1 MIDSQGPIQGV
12 IEKGGVTDDT
22 TPTLNGTGEPGDTI
36 IILDKGEKI
45 GETVVDGDG
54 NWTFTPET
62 ELGDGDHEISVIIK
76 DKDGNESVPSDPWEV
91 TVDTQAPGAPTIGS
105 VYDDAGVKTGELISG
120 DVTDDT
126 TPTLNGQAEAG
137 STVVIYDNG
146 QKLGETRAD
155 ANGNWSFTP
164 EAPLAEG
171 EHSFTVSAIDTAGN
185 TSDLS
190 LAWDVVID
198 TSAPAQPGIDGQGPG
213 ISDIIDD
220 QGAIQ
225 GPIEKGGVTDDT
237 TPTINGTGEPGDTII
252 ILDKGEKIGE
262 TVVDG
267 DGNWTFTPETELGDG
282 EHEISV
288 IIQDPAGNQSEP
300 SDTWEVIVDTQA
312 PGAPTIG
319 SVYDDAGVKTG
330 ELVSGDV
337 TDDTTPTLNGQA
349 EAGST
354 VVIYD
359 NGQKLGETRAD
370 ANGNW
375 SFTPEA
381 PLAEGEHSF
390 TVSAID
396 TAGNTSDLSLAWDVV
411 IDTSAPAQP
420 GIDGQGPGI
429 SDIIDDQGAIQGP
442 IEKGGVTDDTTPTI
456 NGTGEPGDTIIILDK
471 GEKIGETVVDGDGN
485 WTFTPETELGD
496 GEHEISVII
505 QDPAGNQSEP
515 SDTWEVIVDTQA
527 PGAPT
532 IGSVYDDAG
541 VKTGELVSGD
551 VTDDTTPTL
560 NGQAEAGSTVV
571 IYDNGQKLG
580 ETRADANGNWSFTPE
595 APLAEG
601 EHSFTVSAIDTAG
614 NTSDLSL
621 AWDVVIDTSAPAQP
635 GIDGQGPG
643 ISDIID
649 DQGAIQGPIEKGGVT
664 DDTTPT
670 INGTGEPGDTIIIL
684 DKGEK
689 IGETVVD
696 GDGNWTFTPETELGD
711 GEHEISVIIQDPA
724 GNQSEPSDTWEVIV
738 DTQAPG
744 APTIGSV
751 YDDAGVKTGEL
762 VSGDVTDDT
771 TPTLNGQAEA
781 GSTVV
786 IYDNGQKL
794 GETRADANGNWS
806 FTPEAPLAEGEHS
819 FTVSAIDTAGNTSDL
834 SQAWDVVINTAAP
847 DNNNPI
853 SDIIDDQGAIQGPI
867 EKGGVTDDTTP
878 TINGTGEPG
887 DTIIILDKGEK
898 IGETVVDGDG
908 NWTFTPETEL
918 GDGEH
923 EISVIIQDPA
933 GNQSEPSDTWEV
945 IVDTQAP
952 GAPTIGSVYDDA
964 GVKTGELVSG
974 DVTDDTTPTLNG
986 QAEAGSTVVIYD
998 NGQKLGETRADANGN
1013 WSFTPEAPLAEGEHS
1028 FTVSA
1033 IDTAGNTSDLSLAW
1047 DVVIDTS
1054 APAQPGIDG
1063 QGPGISDIIDD
1074 QGAIQG
1080 PIEKGGVTDDTTPT
1094 INGTGE
1100 PGDTIIILDKG
1111 EKIGETVV
1119 DGDGN
1124 WTFTPETELGDG
1136 EHEISV
1142 IIQDPAGNQSE
1153 PSDTWEVIVDTQA
1166 PGAPTIGSVYDDAGV
1181 KTGELVS
1188 GDVTDDTTPTLNGQA
1203 EAGST
1208 VVIYDNGQKLGETRA
1223 DANGNWSFTPEAPL
1237 AEGEHSFTVSAIDTA
1252 GNTSDLSL
1260 AWDVVID
1267 TSAPAQPGIDGQGPG
1282 ISDIIDDQ
1290 GAIQGPIEKGGVTD
1304 DTTPTINGTGEP
1316 GDTIIILDKGEK
1328 IGETVVD
1335 GDGNWT
1341 FTPETE
1347 LGDGEHEI
1355 SVIIQ
1360 DPAGNQSE
1368 PSDTWEVIVDTQAP
1382 GAPTIGSVYDDAG
1395 VKTGELVS
1403 GDVTD
1408 DTTPTLNGQAEA
1420 GSTVVI
1426 YDNGQKL
1433 GETRADANGNWSF
1446 TPEAPLAEG
1455 EHSFTVSAIDT
1466 AGNTSDLS
1474 LAWDVVID
1482 TSAPAQ
1488 PGIDG
1493 QGPGISDIIDDQGA
1507 IQGPIEKGGVTDDT
1521 TPTINGTGE
1530 PGDTIII
1537 LDKGEKIGETVVDGD
1552 GNWTFTPE
1560 TELGDGEHEIS
1571 VIIQDPAGNQ
1581 SEPSDTWEVIVD
1593 TQAPGAPTIGSVYDD
1608 AGVKTGELVSGD
1620 VTDDTTPTLNGQAE
1634 AGSTVV
1640 IYDNG
1645 QKLGETRADANGNW
1659 SFTPEAPL
1667 AEGEHSFTVSAIDT
1681 AGNTS
1686 DLSLAWDVVIDTS
1699 APAQPGIDGQG
1710 PGISDIIDDQGAIQG
1725 PIEKG
1730 GVTDDTTPTINGT
1743 GEPGDTIIILD
1754 KGEKIGETV
1763 VDGDGNW
1770 TFTPETELGDGEHEI
1785 SVIIQDPAGNQSEPS
1800 DTWEV
1805 IVDTQAPDAPTI
1817 SSVYD
1822 DVGEKTGELEP
1833 GDITDDQQPTLAGQ
1847 AEAGSTVVIY
1857 DNGQKLGE
1865 TRADAIG
1872 NWSFTPEAPLAE
1884 GEHSFT
1890 VSAIDTAGNTSGLS
1904 QPWEVMINDGRIHQP
1919 IIETITDDIGELTGA
1934 LSSGDVTDDT
1944 RPEISGSSESSATV
1958 VIYDRGVEIGRV
1970 QADDQGKWTFTPDTA
1985 LADGEYSF
1993 TAIAVNAAGNSSPT
2007 SEPFDL
2013 IVYTGNGPTQIARLS
2028 YMGKDSG
2035 QEAHDYITDNGSFGR
2050 LMQGEL
2056 SAKLS
2061 TGQSLQI
2068 STDGGQSWFNA
2079 LVDGTNWAAQDMNA
2093 HTANWSIQ
2101 TRVVDQAGN
2110 AGYVMTQDVT
2120 LDTIAPRTPSS
2131 ILLNGNQLQVDF
2143 NPADVVAGDRIAIIA
2158 DGGAQRFEH
2167 TLTQDD
2173 IATGFVNMDVGS
2185 VSSASAAL
2193 VDQAGNLSGF
2203 VNTDTVP
2210 GVNSILIGDVSEVY
2224 GQARDNIFTINDVSV
2239 LDQIK
2244 VIEGNAGVDTLKL
2257 VGANQVLD
2265 LSTWQGRLSSVEVID
2280 LTGSGDNTLKVSLGD
2295 VLDIGHLGAFINDD
2309 SVQLA
2314 VKGNAGDVVQLSDL
2328 LPNGM
2333 DVGDW
2338 ENLGEVI
2345 AAGVTYDV
2353 YHHTGLEAEIL
2364 VQQGVTVQII

>member
-1 MIDSQGPIQGV
+1 MVKDFYQFKAGVYSLTESGEYRIHLSSDSASAQGAVSLDTVKLGVQQDQTEADVLKVIQQAVTFQNLETLGESLNPTSDSRFEQESIVPQFEPAQLIAASEPSATPFDILPAITGIYDQIGSKQGSIISGSVTDDKSPKLEGVGQPGSTLEILQNGEKIGSVQVDVQGKWSFQPDVPFDEGGQLFFVRDLSTGATSSNVVLIIDTVAPARAVITNATDDHSTATTIIANNGYTNDNTPTLSGKAEENCMVAIYNGKTLIGTTYADQLGNWSFTPIFLIPDGQYSFNAAAIDFSGNTGLASAKYNFTIDTLAPNQPEITEILDNFGAITGPLLN
-12 IEKGGVTDDT
+12 GGGTDDT
-22 TPTLNGTGEPGDTI
+22 TPTFNGHAEAGSRVTI
-36 IILDKGEKI
+36 YDNGQKI
-45 GETVVDGDG
+45 GDVQADASG
-54 NWTFTPET
+54 NWTFTPDSPVEVGAHIFT
-62 ELGDGDHEISVIIK
+62 VTATDQTGNQSQDSAPWKLNIVLGTPE
-76 DKDGNESVPSDPWEV
+76 VPSVE
-91 TVDTQAPGAPTIGS
+91 S
-105 VYDDAGVKTGELISG
+105 VYDDHGSLVHELNSG
-120 DVTDDT
+120 DLTDDA
-126 TPTLNGQAEAG
+126 TPSIMGNAEANV
-137 STVVIYDNG
+137 TVVIYDNG
-146 QKLGETRAD
+146 EEIGRVMTDES
-155 ANGNWSFTP
+155 GNWSFTP
-164 EAPLAEG
+164 SIPLNDGDHDLTFVAINAAG
-171 EHSFTVSAIDTAGN
+171 NSSDVSAPWI
-185 TSDLS
+185 
-190 LAWDVVID
+190 
-198 TSAPAQPGIDGQGPG
+198 
-213 ISDIIDD
+213 
-220 QGAIQ
+220 
-225 GPIEKGGVTDDT
+225 
-237 TPTINGTGEPGDTII
+237 
-252 ILDKGEKIGE
+252 
-262 TVVDG
+262 
-267 DGNWTFTPETELGDG
+267 
-282 EHEISV
+282 
-288 IIQDPAGNQSEP
+288 
-300 SDTWEVIVDTQA
+300 VIVDTQA
-312 PGAPTIG
+312 P
-319 SVYDDAGVKTG
+319 D
-330 ELVSGDV
+330 
-337 TDDTTPTLNGQA
+337 
-349 EAGST
+349 
-354 VVIYD
+354 
-359 NGQKLGETRAD
+359 
-370 ANGNW
+370 
-375 SFTPEA
+375 
-381 PLAEGEHSF
+381 
-390 TVSAID
+390 
-396 TAGNTSDLSLAWDVV
+396 
-411 IDTSAPAQP
+411 
-420 GIDGQGPGI
+420 
-429 SDIIDDQGAIQGP
+429 
-442 IEKGGVTDDTTPTI
+442 
-456 NGTGEPGDTIIILDK
+456 
-471 GEKIGETVVDGDGN
+471 
-485 WTFTPETELGD
+485 
-496 GEHEISVII
+496 
-505 QDPAGNQSEP
+505 
-515 SDTWEVIVDTQA
+515 
-527 PGAPT
+527 
-532 IGSVYDDAG
+532 
-541 VKTGELVSGD
+541 
-551 VTDDTTPTL
+551 
-560 NGQAEAGSTVV
+560 
-571 IYDNGQKLG
+571 
-580 ETRADANGNWSFTPE
+580 
-595 APLAEG
+595 
-601 EHSFTVSAIDTAG
+601 
-614 NTSDLSL
+614 
-621 AWDVVIDTSAPAQP
+621 
-635 GIDGQGPG
+635 
-643 ISDIID
+643 
-649 DQGAIQGPIEKGGVT
+649 
-664 DDTTPT
+664 
-670 INGTGEPGDTIIIL
+670 
-684 DKGEK
+684 
-689 IGETVVD
+689 
-696 GDGNWTFTPETELGD
+696 
-711 GEHEISVIIQDPA
+711 
-724 GNQSEPSDTWEVIV
+724 
-738 DTQAPG
+738 
-744 APTIGSV
+744 
-751 YDDAGVKTGEL
+751 
-762 VSGDVTDDT
+762 
-771 TPTLNGQAEA
+771 
-781 GSTVV
+781 
-786 IYDNGQKL
+786 
-794 GETRADANGNWS
+794 
-806 FTPEAPLAEGEHS
+806 
-819 FTVSAIDTAGNTSDL
+819 
-834 SQAWDVVINTAAP
+834 
-847 DNNNPI
+847 
-853 SDIIDDQGAIQGPI
+853 
-867 EKGGVTDDTTP
+867 
-878 TINGTGEPG
+878 
-887 DTIIILDKGEK
+887 
-898 IGETVVDGDG
+898 
-908 NWTFTPETEL
+908 
-918 GDGEH
+918 
-923 EISVIIQDPA
+923 
-933 GNQSEPSDTWEV
+933 
-945 IVDTQAP
+945 
-952 GAPTIGSVYDDA
+952 APTIGSVYDDA

-1865 TRADAIG
+1865 TRADANG

-1890 VSAIDTAGNTSGLS
+1890 VSATDTAGNTSKEAES
-1904 QPWEVMINDGRIHQP
+1904 WQVIIATVMPEQPVIEVV
-1919 IIETITDDIGELTGA
+1919 TDDIGELTGA

-2364 VQQGVTVQII
+2364 VQQGVTVQIV